1 MSEKIYFKIGDVA
14 ERFGVNTS
22 LIRYWEQEFK
32 FIKPRKSAKGTRLFT
47 RKDIDNFEVIY
58 HLVKEK
64 GMTIQGAK
72 SYLKNKKDDAT
83 LEHLNV
89 INTLK
94 RTKELLSDV
103 RGILENKGEG
113 DADLL
118 SNPD

>member
-47 RKDIDNFEVIY
+47 KKDIDNFEIIY

-72 SYLKNKKDDAT
+72 DFLKKKKDNAT
-83 LEHLNV
+83 IENLNV
-89 INTLK
+89 INTLN
-94 RTKELLSDV
+94 RTKNLLTEIKH
-103 RGILENKGEG
+103 ILGRKRDMPEETN
-113 DADLL
+113 
-118 SNPD
+118 

>member
-14 ERFGVNTS
+14 EKFGVNPS

-47 RKDIDNFEVIY
+47 KKDIDNFEIIY

-72 SYLKNKKDDAT
+72 TFLKNRKDHNKI
-83 LEHLNV
+83 EHLNV
-89 INTLK
+89 INTLN
-94 RTKELLSDV
+94 RTKSLLAEI
-103 RGILENKGEG
+103 RNILESKQEV
-113 DADLL
+113 
-118 SNPD
+118 PKETE